1 MAKRRDEI
9 RRMTIEEF
17 LLWDDGTDTRYELDR
32 GVPVAMNPPLT
43 PHVRIWA
50 NLVVHV
56 ERHLTDKRPCRAM
69 PGAGLV
75 IDRAEGTFYIPD
87 LVVTCEEPREAPY
100 VEEPRLVVE
109 ILSPSTERLDK
120 TVKVPAY
127 GRLPSVQEIWLVSA
141 ARPWVL
147 VWRKV
152 EGSWIAHLPYEGDAS
167 FPSPVLGG
175 EIRLDELY
183 DLSGL

>member
-32 GVPVAMNPPLT
+32 GVPVAMNPPLV
-43 PHVRIWA
+43 PHARIA
-50 NLVVHV
+50 TNLGTAI
-56 ERHLTDKRPCRAM
+56 ERKLADRRPCRVLT
-69 PGAGLV
+69 GAGV
-75 IDRAEGTFYIPD
+75 VVSRTDQSFYIPD

-141 ARPWVL
+141 ARRWVL

-175 EIRLDELY
+175 EVRLDELY

>member
-1 MAKRRDEI
+1 MAKRLDEI

-17 LLWDDGTDTRYELDR
+17 LAWDDGTETRYELDH
-32 GVPVAMNPPLT
+32 GVPVAMNPPLV
-43 PHVRIWA
+43 PHARITT
-50 NLVVHV
+50 NLGTVM
-56 ERHLTDKRPCRAM
+56 ERMLAGRRPCRALV
-69 PGAGLV
+69 GAGV
-75 IDRAEGTFYIPD
+75 VVSRTDASFYIPD
-87 LVVTCEEPREAPY
+87 LVVTCEAPTSAPY
-100 VEEPRLVVE
+100 VTEPRLVVE

-141 ARPWVL
+141 AQRWVL

-152 EGSWIAHLPYEGDAS
+152 EGSWIAHLPYEADAS

-175 EIRLDELY
+175 EVRLDEIY

>member
-1 MAKRRDEI
+1 MAKRLDDV

-17 LLWDDGTDTRYELDR
+17 LAWDDGTETRFELER
-32 GVPVAMNPPLT
+32 GVPVAMNPPLV
-43 PHVRIWA
+43 PHARIA
-50 NLVVHV
+50 TNLGTAI
-56 ERHLTDKRPCRAM
+56 ERRLADRRPCRVLT
-69 PGAGLV
+69 GAGV
-75 IDRAEGTFYIPD
+75 IVSRSDQSFYIPD
-87 LVVTCEEPREAPY
+87 LVVTCEEPTAAPY

-127 GRLPSVQEIWLVSA
+127 GRLPSVREIWLVSA
-141 ARPWVL
+141 ARRWVL
-147 VWRKV
+147 VWRKL
-152 EGSWIAHLPYEGDAS
+152 EAGWIAHLPYEGDAT

-175 EIRLDELY
+175 EVRLEEIY

>member
-1 MAKRRDEI
+1 MAKRPDEI

-127 GRLPSVQEIWLVSA
+127 GRLPSVQAIWLVSA
-141 ARPWVL
+141 ARRWVL

-152 EGSWIAHLPYEGDAS
+152 EESRIAHLPYEGDAS